1 VLLSDFIVIQCYT
14 VTLHNLYS
22 RYDTPIEGG
31 KGSLSGGQ
39 RQRIAIARAIL
50 KDAQILVLDEVTK
63 KLHKHTF
70 IHTLAYIL

>member
-1 VLLSDFIVIQCYT
+1 VFCVVL
-14 VTLHNLYS
+14 

-50 KDAQILVLDEVTK
+50 KDAQILVLDEVTV
-63 KLHKHTF
+63 
-70 IHTLAYIL
+70 ILDLIPHNFNV

>member
-1 VLLSDFIVIQCYT
+1 MYVI
-14 VTLHNLYS
+14 

-50 KDAQILVLDEVTK
+50 KDAQILVLDEVTVPDS
-63 KLHKHTF
+63 L
-70 IHTLAYIL
+70 IQL